1 MENPTV
7 ENLKV
12 LTQEFFS
19 LHWNA
24 VLLGSDYPEWSDIYE
39 FTGSMPNHDKQGVYA
54 FVKNGVVTYI
64 GVGASSNV
72 SSPNEPRWLQLLCL
86 ILV

>member
-1 MENPTV
+1 MEHPTV

-39 FTGSMPNHDKQGVYA
+39 FTGSMPNH
-54 FVKNGVVTYI
+54 N
-64 GVGASSNV
+64 
-72 SSPNEPRWLQLLCL
+72 
-86 ILV
+86 

>member
-1 MENPTV
+1 MKNPTV

-64 GVGASSNV
+64 ASV
-72 SSPNEPRWLQLLCL
+72 HHLMEQA
-86 ILV
+86 VMQGMV